1 MKNYTQS
8 SVYREKT
15 TKKDNGDNPYNY
27 QHGLLPLNQP
37 APFERKEERGKRK
50 REHFHTGYGQPHR
63 WSSGQVF

>member
-50 REHFHTGYGQPHR
+50 EEKGAFPYRV
-63 WSSGQVF
+63 WSATSMVLW